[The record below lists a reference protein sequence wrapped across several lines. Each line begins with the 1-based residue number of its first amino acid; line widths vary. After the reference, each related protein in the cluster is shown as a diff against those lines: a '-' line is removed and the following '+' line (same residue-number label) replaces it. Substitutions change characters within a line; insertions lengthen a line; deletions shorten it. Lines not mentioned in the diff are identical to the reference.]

1 MFVSKHLQ
9 YKDKNTEAQ
18 IAHSR
23 KKVLGRRAETETI
36 RWLIAS
42 GCFWNLLDIFGILW
56 ILLEFAGFLFKE
68 KHSKAHKKSLKK
80 HTKTIK
86 QYQTHSKTI

>member
-42 GCFWNLLDIFGILW
+42 LLISFGHFWNLMDSLRICWIFIQR
-56 ILLEFAGFLFKE
+56 
-68 KHSKAHKKSLKK
+68 KA
-80 HTKTIK
+80 
-86 QYQTHSKTI
+86 